1 MRIRKGAASKLNLQS
16 FTLIELLII
25 IVILG
30 FLTALISG
38 NYISSLQKGRDAR
51 RKNDLAQIQRALE
64 TYYEDNKAYPTGV
77 PPFGSG
83 FCTPTSCVSGSK
95 TYMVR
100 TPEDPNASYSYA
112 YLVDTDSQYY
122 YLFSCIEN
130 SKNDKGTGVSND
142 GYYCPPAGPISCT
155 TAPDCGACGR
165 CLYVIGSSN
174 ALPLSPYPTIP

>member
-1 MRIRKGAASKLNLQS
+1 MKEERG

-25 IVILG
+25 IIILG

-38 NYISSLQKGRDAR
+38 NYITSLQKGRDAK

-64 TYYEDNKAYPTGV
+64 AYYEDYKAYPTGA
-77 PPFGSG
+77 PPFGSRY
-83 FCTPTSCVSGSK
+83 CSSPSCLAADK

-100 TPEDPNASYSYA
+100 TPGDPNSSYSYA
-112 YLVDTDSQYY
+112 YLVDTNSQYY

-155 TAPDCGACGR
+155 AAPDCGGCGR
-165 CLYVIGSSN
+165 CLYVVESSN
-174 ALPLSPYPTIP
+174 AIPLSPYPTIP